1 MGLEGIVPP
10 GVVTGAN
17 LLKLFEYCRDN
28 SVALPA
34 FNCTSTSTINAVLQA
49 ARDINSPV
57 IIQFSNGGAAFLA
70 GKGIKNTNEKASILG
85 SIAGAQHVRL
95 MAKHYNV
102 PVVLHSDHC
111 AKKLL
116 PWFDGMLEADEEYF
130 KNNGEPLFS
139 SHMLD
144 LSEEYDEENI
154 STCAKYFKRMHAI
167 NLFLEMEIGI
177 TGGEEDGV
185 DNTSVKAEA
194 LYTSSEQVYKVY
206 QALSAIGPMFSIAAA
221 FGNVHGVYKAGNVV
235 LSPHLLGS
243 HQKYIKEKIN
253 SSLDKPTFLV
263 MHGGSGST
271 EAEIREAVNNGVIK
285 MNIDTDTQWAY
296 WDGVKNFYKKNEGY
310 LQGQVGNPDGED
322 KPNKKFYDPRVWIR
336 AGEESMIKRAH
347 ESFKNLNATNVLGD
361 SWTKA

>member
-1 MGLEGIVPP
+1 MGLNGIVPP
-10 GVVTGAN
+10 GVVTGDN
-17 LLKLFEYCRDN
+17 LLKLMEYCKKH

-34 FNCTSTSTINAVLQA
+34 FNCTSTSTINAVLEA
-49 ARDINSPV
+49 ARSVNSPV

-70 GKGIKNTNEKASILG
+70 GKGIKNTKEKAAILG
-85 SIAGAQHVRL
+85 AIAGAQHVRL

-130 KNNGEPLFS
+130 KANGEPLFS

-144 LSEEYDEENI
+144 LSEEFDEENI
-154 STCAKYFKRMHAI
+154 ATCAKYFKRMSAI
-167 NLFLEMEIGI
+167 KLWLEMEIGI

-185 DNTSVKAEA
+185 DNTAVKADA
-194 LYTSSEQVYKVY
+194 LYTKPEQVYNVY
-206 QALSAIGPMFSIAAA
+206 KTLSAIGPMFSIAAA

-235 LSPHLLGS
+235 LSPHLLAG

-253 SSLDKPTFLV
+253 ATDDKPAFLV

-271 EAEIREAVNNGVIK
+271 EAEIQEAVKSGVVK

-296 WDGVKNFYKKNEGY
+296 WDGIRQFYKKNEGY

-322 KPNKKFYDPRVWIR
+322 KPNKKFYDPRVWVR
-336 AGEESMIKRAH
+336 SAEESLIKRAH
-347 ESFKNLNATNVLGD
+347 QSFSNLSGLNILGD
-361 SWTKA
+361 DWPQA